1 MWPIIIHLN
10 SSICQDGNQVSVS
23 LLNTEMETVT
33 ASKEN
38 EEIKEPCTPETVDIY
53 RSASNCSNIENSLEI

>member
-1 MWPIIIHLN
+1 
-10 SSICQDGNQVSVS
+10 
-23 LLNTEMETVT
+23 METVT

-53 RSASNCSNIENSLEI
+53 RSASNCSDIDISLEFQQTL